1 MGRQDK
7 GAVPKFTGYFKA
19 PSFTEEWPEW
29 ETSVFSS
36 YPSSERR
43 TAVPESAGTSH
54 PLMKFDYFLAITDYT
69 ENRKVRQ

>member
-1 MGRQDK
+1 M
-7 GAVPKFTGYFKA
+7 
-19 PSFTEEWPEW
+19 
-29 ETSVFSS
+29 FSS

-54 PLMKFDYFLAITDYT
+54 PLMKFDYVLAITDYI